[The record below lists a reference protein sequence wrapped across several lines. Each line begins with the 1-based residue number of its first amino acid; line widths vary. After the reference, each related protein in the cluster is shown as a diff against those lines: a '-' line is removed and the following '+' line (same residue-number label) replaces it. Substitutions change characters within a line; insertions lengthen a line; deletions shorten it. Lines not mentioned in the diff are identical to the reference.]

1 MSDYRPYHAV
11 RFLDSLAPTMAVN
24 SLMHVRA
31 LMSGIFAH
39 AVGEGRLDVNPIRD
53 AKRREETNPLRPTEH
68 YSLTEIVS
76 ILRALEGHLDAQ
88 LAIALGYFGGMRTAE
103 ISGLQWGDI
112 SNDWSSIALTRSV
125 WKGLAAP
132 CKTKG
137 SQRTIPPSEPL
148 RSMLQKFKATQTAS
162 EMQYVLVNSL
172 LRPLDLGG
180 LSRRTIRPVLKA
192 RGLSWKG

>member
-1 MSDYRPYHAV
+1 
-11 RFLDSLAPTMAVN
+11 MAAN

-53 AKRREETNPLRPTEH
+53 AKRREETKPSRPTEH
-68 YSLTEIVS
+68 YSLIEIVS

-112 SNDWSSIALTRSV
+112 SNDWSSIAL
-125 WKGLAAP
+125 AP
-132 CKTKG
+132 FGKG
-137 SQRTIPPSEPL
+137 SRRHARRKGVKEL
-148 RSMLQKFKATQTAS
+148 FRSQNLCVRCCKS
-162 EMQYVLVNSL
+162 
-172 LRPLDLGG
+172 LRPRKPSLPKCSTCL
-180 LSRRTIRPVLKA
+180 
-192 RGLSWKG
+192 

>member
-11 RFLDSLAPTMAVN
+11 RFLDSLAPTMAAN

-53 AKRREETNPLRPTEH
+53 AKRREETKPLRPTEH
-68 YSLTEIVS
+68 YSLTKIVS

-132 CKTKG
+132 CKTEEGVKELFR
-137 SQRTIPPSEPL
+137 SSEAVAFDASKVQGHANHRYPKCEYSTCKL
-148 RSMLQKFKATQTAS
+148 IIATT
-162 EMQYVLVNSL
+162 E
-172 LRPLDLGG
+172 
-180 LSRRTIRPVLKA
+180 
-192 RGLSWKG
+192 SW